1 MDRGGCGYNPKGCKE
16 SDITAHST
24 EREGAEEGATEEY
37 TWRSRLGDMGSHE
50 HFAGGP
56 WLKWKTSVV
65 RELEGE
71 KGTSEPEIL
80 GCRNL

>member
-1 MDRGGCGYNPKGCKE
+1 MATPPYSLAGKIPWTEEAAGYNPKGCKE

-50 HFAGGP
+50 H
-56 WLKWKTSVV
+56 L
-65 RELEGE
+65 
-71 KGTSEPEIL
+71 PEA
-80 GCRNL
+80 C